1 MSEALPAHD
10 PFAIEGRIAVVTG
23 TATGVGRGIAEHFAR
38 AGAKVLLC
46 DVAAEAG
53 RAVADGLAAEGLE
66 TEFVAADVSDPE
78 AAKSLIDT
86 AVERWGSLDILVNN
100 AAIQVEKT
108 LEDTEPEDWETLMSV
123 NLRGVYA
130 CSRPAIPAMRAS
142 GGGSIINMASV
153 NGFWMEPGLAAYC
166 AAKGGV
172 ITLTRAIAAENGK
185 DGIRCNCICPGYVDT
200 GMAGRY
206 LDSQEDPAAARSEV
220 ALLHAVGR
228 VGQPADI
235 AACAQ
240 FLASEA
246 AGFVTGAAFVVDGGL
261 SLGVVARA

>member
-1 MSEALPAHD
+1 VSEASQKQD
-10 PFAIEGRIAVVTG
+10 PFEIAGRVAVVTG

-46 DVAAEAG
+46 DVSADAG
-53 RAVADGLAAEGLE
+53 QAVADGLTAEGLE
-66 TEFVAADVSDPE
+66 AEFFAADISDPG
-78 AAKSLIDT
+78 AARSLIDT
-86 AVERWGSLDILVNN
+86 AVARWSSLDILVNN

-108 LEDTEPEDWETLMSV
+108 LEETEPEDWERLMSV
-123 NLRGVYA
+123 NLRGVYG
-130 CSRPAIPAMRAS
+130 CSRPAIGAMRES

-153 NGFWMEPGLAAYC
+153 NGFWVEPGLAAYC

-185 DGIRCNCICPGYVDT
+185 DGVRCNCICPGYVDT

-220 ALLHAVGR
+220 AQLHAVGR

-240 FLASEA
+240 FLASDA

-261 SLGVVARA
+261 SLGVVARP